1 MRMPNS
7 HKISGTVCL
16 AGACYLL
23 WTGGAFA
30 ANFASLWIIGGM
42 ILLGI
47 GEIVD
52 LLRERK

>member
-1 MRMPNS
+1 MRVPNS

-16 AGACYLL
+16 AGGGYFL
-23 WTGGAFA
+23 WVGCAFA
-30 ANFASLWIIGGM
+30 ANIASVWVIGGM